1 MALSATIGNPG
12 QIRNWLQSVKLLQ
25 QQQDEQ
31 ASITRPA
38 SYKVNLIQYSER
50 YADLRYYRFETPAAQ
65 ADSEDEPANQHML
78 QKLHPCAVLDAQQLQ
93 RNDFP
98 GQLNLEPSD
107 CLELFNAMKAT
118 VQECVGDAGGVVVEG
133 PHTQTDKVELDQ
145 RLRDLIKKRPEQ
157 DTPVNVDPQPVPAH
171 SGDFLC
177 CCTLAQYFCN
187 VIYIC

>member
-25 QQQDEQ
+25 KQQDVQ
-31 ASITRPA
+31 AGITRPA

-65 ADSEDEPANQHML
+65 ADSEGESAHQHMP
-78 QKLHPCAVLDAQQLQ
+78 QKLHPCAVLDAQQIQ
-93 RNDFP
+93 HNGFP

-118 VQECVGDAGGVVVEG
+118 VQGCVEDAGGVVVEG
-133 PHTQTDKVELDQ
+133 PYTRQDKAELDQ
-145 RLRDLIKKRPEQ
+145 LLRDLIKKRPLK
-157 DTPVNVDPQPVPAH
+157 DTSVNVDLRPVPTQ

-177 CCTLAQYFCN
+177 CCTHAQYFCN
-187 VIYIC
+187 VVYIC

>member
-1 MALSATIGNPG
+1 MP
-12 QIRNWLQSVKLLQ
+12 
-25 QQQDEQ
+25 
-31 ASITRPA
+31 
-38 SYKVNLIQYSER
+38 
-50 YADLRYYRFETPAAQ
+50 
-65 ADSEDEPANQHML
+65 

-177 CCTLAQYFCN
+177 CCTHAQYFCN